1 MTGLNIKSNENEI
14 LISLKKSELNNK
26 NYKDFIKEIYNFIR
40 FQQLSDKAEFDESI
54 LNFAE
59 EVKEEWS
66 KKYGK
71 DFLKEIE
78 DSN

>member
-26 NYKDFIKEIYNFIR
+26 NYKDFIKEIYTFIR
-40 FQQLSDKAEFDESI
+40 FQQLSDKAEFDDSI
-54 LNFAE
+54 LNFAD

-66 KKYGK
+66 KKYGE

-78 DSN
+78 SSH

>member
-54 LNFAE
+54 LNFAD

-66 KKYGK
+66 KKYGE

-78 DSN
+78 SNH

>member
-1 MTGLNIKSNENEI
+1 MTGLNIKSNEDEI

-26 NYKDFIKEIYNFIR
+26 NYKEFIKEIYNFIR
-40 FQQLSDKAEFDESI
+40 FQQLSDKAEFDDSV
-54 LNFAE
+54 LNFAD

-66 KKYGK
+66 KKYGE

-78 DSN
+78 SNH

>member
-1 MTGLNIKSNENEI
+1 MTGLNIKSNETEI

-54 LNFAE
+54 LNFAD
-59 EVKEEWS
+59 EVKEAWS
-66 KKYGK
+66 KKYGE

-78 DSN
+78 SNR